1 MRKHDDQNHPWN
13 VPFRRNPFFTGRDDL
28 LNYLHDQLNNNHAAA
43 LTQSQ
48 ALTGLGGIGKTQV
61 AIEYAYRYRE
71 AYDVVFWVR
80 AASRDSLVADFV
92 VLASLLSLPGRDA
105 QDQTIVVA
113 AVKRWLADHQGWLL
127 IMDNADDL
135 SLAADFLP
143 SGGRG
148 HVLLTTRAQATGR
161 IAPSIAVEKMQQDEG
176 TLLLLRRAKLLA
188 PDAPFD
194 TASPV
199 ARTQAEAIVRAL
211 DGLPLAL
218 DQAGA
223 YIEEVACSL
232 AEYLELYQQ
241 RWMNL
246 LNRQST
252 VPSDYPHTVAGTWS
266 LAFQQVDQANPAA
279 ADLLRLCAF
288 LDPDIIP
295 EAIFIDG
302 ASALGAALAPTAS
315 DVLLLNE
322 AIGVLRRFS
331 LVRRV
336 PEAKLLNM
344 HRLVQVV
351 LRDRMDAQTQRLW
364 AERAVYAVNAT
375 FPEVAFDTWAHC
387 ELCLPQAQA
396 CVELIDQYQF
406 TFPEA
411 ARLLHQ
417 AGCYLRERGLYRSA
431 EPFLKRALAIREHV
445 LDGEH
450 LDTAYTLDHLALL
463 YMLQGQYG
471 PAEALLQR
479 ALAIKEHI
487 LGHSHPDTAATLD
500 HLALLYMFQG
510 QYGPAEALLQR
521 ALAIN
526 EYALGPDHLNT
537 AETLDNLARL
547 YYLQGEYE
555 PAEALIKRAVTIVEH
570 VLGPEHPETA
580 ILLDSL
586 AYFSRFQGKYEQAQ
600 ALHQQALRIKEQTF
614 GPEHPETAFGLDSLA
629 SLYQLQGQYEQAKSL
644 YQHALTIRE
653 QVLGPEH
660 PYTASTLDNLAL
672 VSHAQHEFSEAEA
685 LHQRALA
692 IREQVLGPNHPE
704 TANSLTNLAWLYHVQ
719 GQYEQAEPLFQRALA
734 IYEQAQG
741 PEHPDIAT
749 ALNHLARLY
758 QDQGQ
763 YEQAKSHYQ
772 RALVIREKKLG
783 PEHPDT
789 VAVLKSYT
797 EFLRKVQPTT
807 DVATPEGHESLTS
820 TGLVST
826 PSAKALATP
835 AGLTAREAEVLR
847 LVAMGSTSAQIA
859 EQLTLSLLTVNTHV
873 RSIYSKLGVT
883 SRSAATR
890 WAIEHQFV

>member
-1 MRKHDDQNHPWN
+1 
-13 VPFRRNPFFTGRDDL
+13 
-28 LNYLHDQLNNNHAAA
+28 
-43 LTQSQ
+43 
-48 ALTGLGGIGKTQV
+48 
-61 AIEYAYRYRE
+61 
-71 AYDVVFWVR
+71 
-80 AASRDSLVADFV
+80 
-92 VLASLLSLPGRDA
+92 
-105 QDQTIVVA
+105 
-113 AVKRWLADHQGWLL
+113 
-127 IMDNADDL
+127 
-135 SLAADFLP
+135 
-143 SGGRG
+143 
-148 HVLLTTRAQATGR
+148 
-161 IAPSIAVEKMQQDEG
+161 MQQDEG

-211 DGLPLAL
+211 DRLPLAL

-241 RWMNL
+241 RWMDL

-266 LAFQQVDQANPAA
+266 LAFQQVEQANPAA

-288 LDPDIIP
+288 LDPDILP

-322 AIGVLRRFS
+322 AIGVLRKFS

-450 LDTAYTLDHLALL
+450 LDTA
-463 YMLQGQYG
+463 
-471 PAEALLQR
+471 
-479 ALAIKEHI
+479 
-487 LGHSHPDTAATLD
+487 STLD

-510 QYGPAEALLQR
+510 QYGPVEALLQR

-526 EYALGPDHLNT
+526 EYALGPDHFNT

-570 VLGPEHPETA
+570 VRGPEHPETA
-580 ILLDSL
+580 ILLSSL
-586 AYFSRFQGKYEQAQ
+586 AYFSRF
-600 ALHQQALRIKEQTF
+600 
-614 GPEHPETAFGLDSLA
+614 
-629 SLYQLQGQYEQAKSL
+629 QGQYEQAKSL
-644 YQHALTIRE
+644 YQRALTIRE
-653 QVLGPEH
+653 QALGPEH
-660 PYTASTLDNLAL
+660 PDTASTLDNLAL

-692 IREQVLGPNHPE
+692 IREQVLGPNHPD

-719 GQYEQAEPLFQRALA
+719 GQYEQAEPLYQRALA
-734 IYEQAQG
+734 ICEQAQG

-763 YEQAKSHYQ
+763 YEQAKSLYQ

-807 DVATPEGHESLTS
+807 DAATPESHESLTS

-826 PSAKALATP
+826 PSAKAPANP

>member
-1 MRKHDDQNHPWN
+1 LKSHQPFRRKVSEGTTVRKHDDQDHPWN

-176 TLLLLRRAKLLA
+176 ALLLLRRAKLLA

-241 RWMNL
+241 RWMDL

-252 VPSDYPHTVAGTWS
+252 VPSDYPHTVVGTWS
-266 LAFQQVDQANPAA
+266 LAFEQVDQANPAA

-375 FPEVAFDTWAHC
+375 FPEVAFDTWARC
-387 ELCLPQAQA
+387 ELCLPQTQA

-450 LDTAYTLDHLALL
+450 LDTA
-463 YMLQGQYG
+463 
-471 PAEALLQR
+471 
-479 ALAIKEHI
+479 
-487 LGHSHPDTAATLD
+487 STLD

-521 ALAIN
+521 ALAIK
-526 EYALGPDHLNT
+526 EHILGPDHLNT

-614 GPEHPETAFGLDSLA
+614 GPEHPETAFALDSLA
-629 SLYQLQGQYEQAKSL
+629 SLYRLQGQYEQAKSL
-644 YQHALTIRE
+644 YQRALTIRE

-692 IREQVLGPNHPE
+692 IREQVLGPNHPD

-719 GQYEQAEPLFQRALA
+719 GQYEQAEPLYQRALA
-734 IYEQAQG
+734 ICEQAQG

-763 YEQAKSHYQ
+763 YEQAKSLYQ

-807 DVATPEGHESLTS
+807 DVATPEGHKSPTS